1 MTPTAFSSNSS
12 PSPADTGAEF
22 TLSLTPAEIDVLM
35 DRHFAFE
42 MADDVD
48 GVLTTLAPNA
58 EHDIVGA
65 PDGPTIG
72 LAKTRP
78 TYEQVF
84 ADLAGERVET
94 LHRYYGDN
102 VLIDESLWIG
112 RAVGNPLGFAGRG
125 RPLRFRILH
134 VMEFDDTGLITRE
147 NVWLDYPGI
156 TAQLTDEPPST
167 HTNEHLNNQQGPPR

>member
-1 MTPTAFSSNSS
+1 MP
-12 PSPADTGAEF
+12 
-22 TLSLTPAEIDVLM
+22 LTPAQMDELM

-72 LAKTRP
+72 LTETRP

-102 VLIDESLWIG
+102 ALTDESLWIG
-112 RAVGNPLGFAGRG
+112 RAVGHPLGIPGRN

-134 VMEFDDTGLITRE
+134 VIEFNDTGLITRE
-147 NVWLDYPGI
+147 NVWLDYPSI
-156 TAQLTDEPPST
+156 SAQLTDDAPNT
-167 HTNEHLNNQQGPPR
+167 HTNEHHNNQEGQPQ